1 MCLYQDTAGRVVC
14 VFGLIVNSIRML
26 VIKSQNNLKW
36 TPGLPSPKCQVA
48 NHRLLNMAPTFKKL
62 KKIST
67 LLMQKRKK
75 IRYNWILQNVSG
87 QKMVLLWF

>member
-1 MCLYQDTAGRVVC
+1 MCLYQDTAGSVVC

-36 TPGLPSPKCQVA
+36 TPVFPSPKCQVA
-48 NHRLLNMAPTFKKL
+48 NYRLLNMAPTFKKL

-67 LLMQKRKK
+67 
-75 IRYNWILQNVSG
+75 
-87 QKMVLLWF
+87 